1 MPKLR
6 RRTNS
11 LIADLRAS
19 FGPAATDRRLATT
32 GLNAQ
37 SANRRP
43 VPLRDRNRQKRARYS
58 PSTLGY
64 LRPQE
69 CRHAFPRLV
78 GAGHVVSRAALIGKG
93 MRRIIAVDLMADG
106 SRLQCPFEI
115 VDRRGCAPVVLVG
128 EMALQRHTH
137 LGRLGESLRRD
148 PVKAHP

>member
-19 FGPAATDRRLATT
+19 FGPAATDPRLATT
-32 GLNAQ
+32 GLNGQ

-58 PSTLGY
+58 SSTLGY

-69 CRHAFPRLV
+69 CRHALPGLV
-78 GAGHVVSRAALIGKG
+78 GAGDVVGVAAFVRKG
-93 MRRIIAVDLMADG
+93 MRGVIAIDLVAD
-106 SRLQCPFEI
+106 
-115 VDRRGCAPVVLVG
+115 A
-128 EMALQRHTH
+128 
-137 LGRLGESLRRD
+137 GRL
-148 PVKAHP
+148 